1 MGDKQRSS
9 RMCQPVI
16 QENLLERFTGN
27 GIQRGERLIQQ
38 QDRRLNSKGPGDR
51 HPLLLPPAQ
60 GERVAAGELSNP
72 H

>member
-1 MGDKQRSS
+1 MGNKQRSG

-16 QENLLERFTGN
+16 QENLLERFAGN

-38 QDRRLNSKGPGDR
+38 QDRRPDSKCPGDR
-51 HPLLLPPAQ
+51 HPLLLPAAQ
-60 GERVAAGELSNP
+60 GERVTAGKLGNP